1 MDASSWQ
8 RAHSPRGYRRAP
20 ERTTLKSHPALRW
33 LSLLFWAWRTYGVIP
48 ETWRD
53 RNKSRKGVVAN
64 TPNALREGA
73 VGFIDWLDG
82 RDSNYGR
89 GRGVGRALGLGTI
102 LGVGVAVAV
111 GVLDLFA
118 SGAVG
123 FIDWLGAAVIG
134 RETLHGHKA
143 NAVNALLRASD

>member
-1 MDASSWQ
+1 M
-8 RAHSPRGYRRAP
+8 
-20 ERTTLKSHPALRW
+20 
-33 LSLLFWAWRTYGVIP
+33 
-48 ETWRD
+48 
-53 RNKSRKGVVAN
+53 AN
-64 TPNALREGA
+64 TPNLLREGA

-82 RDSNYGR
+82 RDSNY

-111 GVLDLFA
+111 GVLDLFR

-143 NAVNALLRASD
+143 NAVNALLRASDTKA